1 MELGG
6 EELGFSDF
14 VDPQVPQ
21 ELIGQSVFTAQVLP
35 HEQETSL
42 TVDLA
47 QCVLAKRAKGIVRF
61 TLLNTLN
68 LFKSSARAESELSI

>member
-1 MELGG
+1 MNVI
-6 EELGFSDF
+6 EERKTSCGFSDF

-35 HEQETSL
+35 REQETSL

-47 QCVLAKRAKGIVRF
+47 
-61 TLLNTLN
+61 
-68 LFKSSARAESELSI
+68 